1 MNNSNL
7 FELLAKLGLP
17 SAFVGMVLI
26 AVIFKSTHRR
36 VSAWAAVVA
45 VCLVGVYGVIQLA
58 EALSGGDIDI
68 TVSPIDAHAFTDSGR
83 VALVIS
89 VSRNGSILKT
99 AKIDQPSKANFENR
113 LRNLGYYKS
122 SAECTVPAGG
132 TPAFWST
139 NRIYAGQTQRLGPTE
154 YGLLRINAKQFTGTG
169 ETVVALELADRGQ
182 PVPQQ
187 VAIRNK
193 GLEVQSFSEAADF
206 FIAVREADFTADP
219 AWAAFVVFRTR

>member
-58 EALSGGDIDI
+58 EALSGRDIDI
-68 TVSPIDAHAFTDSGR
+68 TVSPTDAHAFTASGP
-83 VALVIS
+83 VALEIS
-89 VSRNGSILKT
+89 VSRGSSILKT
-99 AKIDQPSKANFENR
+99 ARIDQPSKANFEDR
-113 LRNLGYYKS
+113 LRNLGWRP
-122 SAECTVPAGG
+122 SAECTVPADG

-139 NRIYAGQTQRLGPTE
+139 NRIYAGQTQRLGLTE

-193 GLEVQSFSEAADF
+193 GLEVQSFSDAADF

-219 AWAAFVVFRTR
+219 AWAAFVVFRMR